1 MAGLFYGVIRLA
13 MGFLSEE
20 KVSEIRD
27 RSSILEVVSDY
38 VTLKKTGK
46 NYKGLCPFHA
56 EKTPSFM
63 VNEEKQVFHCFGCGE
78 GGDAFT
84 FLMKV
89 GHFSFP
95 EAVEELAKRYG
106 VRLPSRELSPAQKKE
121 LDQRE
126 VLFQINQIASDY
138 FHDLLTRRREG
149 EEGRKYISQRGI
161 HGEIIAEHRL
171 GYSPNRWNG
180 LVQHLQ
186 EKKVS
191 LELAWKLG
199 LVFPRKKVGDSTL
212 REGRRFDSSSW
223 YDAFRGRVLFPIF
236 DLHQRIVGFGGRVIR
251 EGQPKYLNSPESS
264 IYHKGEVLYGLPV
277 ARRYATEK
285 DGVII
290 AEGYFDLLTLHQYG
304 LKHSVATLGTAL
316 TPHHIRTLKRY
327 TKNLMT
333 VFDADPAG
341 VQATLRS
348 LPLFLE
354 EEVAGKMI
362 VLPEGEDPDGFL
374 RKGKLEDF
382 EKRVDRAVP
391 LIDFFFERL
400 MRTHDVKS
408 VDGKVKIAKEG
419 VALLGKIPDKI
430 RRDFYT
436 KALAERLDVKES
448 FLYEILRSSPK
459 EPPKARGDAGK
470 SSAERRFPRSE
481 EMVVHLMAQHP
492 EIIPAISK
500 EDVLREFESPVLQ
513 KIAEA
518 LEDLYQRRGGFNLPQ
533 ALAHFDEDL
542 KGRLS
547 EFAFQ
552 EDGLEERDRGK
563 ILQDCIQKIREKR
576 IKREKGELQKRIK
589 EVDQQQEDK
598 RLDPLLKQKLELAR
612 QREKGLQ
619 KDGFRKR

>member
-1 MAGLFYGVIRLA
+1 

-63 VNEEKQVFHCFGCGE
+63 VNEEKQIFHCFGCGE

-95 EAVEELAKRYG
+95 QAVEELAKRYG
-106 VRLPSRELSPAQKKE
+106 VKLPSRELSPAQKKDVAE
-121 LDQRE
+121 RE

-138 FHDLLTRRREG
+138 FHDLLTQRREG
-149 EEGRKYISQRGI
+149 EEGRKYLTQREISR
-161 HGEIIAEHRL
+161 EIITEHRL
-171 GYSPNRWNG
+171 GYSTDRWNG
-180 LVQHLQ
+180 LVHHLL

-199 LVFPRKKVGDSTL
+199 LIFPKSKAGDSTL
-212 REGRRFDSSSW
+212 REGRRLDASSW

-251 EGQPKYLNSPESS
+251 EGHPKYLNSPESS
-264 IYHKGEVLYGLPV
+264 IYHKGEILYGLPV
-277 ARRYATEK
+277 AKRYAAEK
-285 DGVII
+285 DCVMI

-316 TPHHIRTLKRY
+316 TPQHIRTLKRY
-327 TKNLMT
+327 TKNLIT

-354 EEVAGKMI
+354 EEVTGKTI
-362 VLPEGEDPDGFL
+362 VLPKGEDPDGFL
-374 RKGKLEDF
+374 RKGNLEDF
-382 EKRVDRAVP
+382 EKRLERAVP
-391 LIDFFFERL
+391 IIDFFFERL
-400 MRTHDVKS
+400 MKVHDVKS
-408 VDGKVKIAKEG
+408 VDGKVAIAKEG
-419 VALLGKIPDKI
+419 VALLGKIPDRI

-448 FLYEILRSSPK
+448 FLYEILGSPPRESSR
-459 EPPKARGDAGK
+459 ARGEGGK
-470 SSAERRFPRSE
+470 SSGERAFPKSE
-481 EMVVHLMAQHP
+481 EMMVRLMAQHP
-492 EIIPAISK
+492 EIIPTISR
-500 EDVLREFESPVLQ
+500 EDVLKEFESPILQ
-513 KIAEA
+513 KIGEA
-518 LEDLYQRRGGFNLPQ
+518 LQDLYQKKGRFNLPQ

-542 KGRLS
+542 KGRVS
-547 EFAFQ
+547 EFALQ
-552 EDGLEERDRGK
+552 EDGLEEGDRGK
-563 ILQDCIQKIREKR
+563 ILEDCIQKIREKR
-576 IKREKGELQKRIK
+576 IKKEKGELQKRIK
-589 EVDQQQEDK
+589 EVDQQREDK
-598 RLDPLLKQKLELAR
+598 RLGPLLKQKLELAR

>member
-1 MAGLFYGVIRLA
+1 MAGLFYGANRLA

-63 VNEEKQVFHCFGCGE
+63 VNEEKQIFHCFGCGE
-78 GGDAFT
+78 GGDAFA
-84 FLMKV
+84 FLMKA

-95 EAVEELAKRYG
+95 QAVEELARRYG
-106 VRLPSRELSPAQKKE
+106 VKLPSRELSPAQKKE
-121 LDQRE
+121 MAQQE
-126 VLFQINQIASDY
+126 ALFQINQLASDY
-138 FHDLLTRRREG
+138 FHDLLTQRREG
-149 EEGRKYISQRGI
+149 EEGRKYIAQRGI
-161 HGEIIAEHRL
+161 NREIIAEHRL
-171 GYSPNRWNG
+171 GYSADRWNG
-180 LVQHLQ
+180 LVQHLR

-199 LVFPRKKVGDSTL
+199 LIFPRSKVGDPAQRGGQRL
-212 REGRRFDSSSW
+212 DAAGW

-236 DLHQRIVGFGGRVIR
+236 DLHQRVVGFGGRVIR

-264 IYHKGEVLYGLPV
+264 VYHKGEVLYGLPV
-277 ARRYATEK
+277 AKRYATEK
-285 DGVII
+285 DCVII
-290 AEGYFDLLTLHQYG
+290 VEGYFDLLTLHQHG
-304 LKHSVATLGTAL
+304 FKHSVATLGTAL

-354 EEVAGKMI
+354 EEVAGKAI
-362 VLPEGEDPDGFL
+362 ILPEGEDPDGFL
-374 RKGKLEDF
+374 REGNLEDF
-382 EKRVDRAVP
+382 EKRVEHAVP
-391 LIDFFFERL
+391 VVDFFFERL
-400 MRTHDVKS
+400 MKTHDVKS

-448 FLYEILRSSPK
+448 FLYEILRTSPK
-459 EPPKARGDAGK
+459 EPSKARENAGK
-470 SSAERRFPRSE
+470 SVAERSFPRAE
-481 EMVVHLMAQHP
+481 EWVVRLMAHRP
-492 EIIPAISK
+492 EVIPTVSK
-500 EDVLREFESPVLQ
+500 EDVLKEFESPVLK

-518 LEDLYQRRGGFNLPQ
+518 LEDLYRRRGTFNLPQ

-552 EDGLEERDRGK
+552 ENGLEEGDRGK
-563 ILQDCIQKIREKR
+563 ILQDCIQKIRGKR
-576 IKREKGELQKRIK
+576 IKREKGVLLKRIK
-589 EVDQQQEDK
+589 EAEKQQEGT
-598 RLDPLLKQKLELAR
+598 RLVPLLKERQELAK
-612 QREKGLQ
+612 REKGLQ
-619 KDGFRKR
+619 KDGFRRR

>member
-1 MAGLFYGVIRLA
+1 

-38 VTLKKTGK
+38 VALKKTGK

-63 VNEEKQVFHCFGCGE
+63 VNEEKQIFHCFGCGE

-84 FLMKV
+84 FLMKA

-106 VRLPSRELSPAQKKE
+106 VKLPSRELSPVQKKE
-121 LDQRE
+121 AAQRE

-138 FHDLLTRRREG
+138 FHDLLTQRREG
-149 EEGRKYISQRGI
+149 EDGRKYLTQRGI
-161 HGEIIAEHRL
+161 QRDIIAEHRL
-171 GYSPNRWNG
+171 GYSTDRWNG
-180 LVQHLQ
+180 LVQHLL

-199 LVFPRKKVGDSTL
+199 LIFPKRIVGDSTP
-212 REGRRFDSSSW
+212 REGRRPDAANW
-223 YDAFRGRVLFPIF
+223 YDAFRGRILFPIF

-251 EGQPKYLNSPESS
+251 EGNPKYLNSPESS
-264 IYHKGEVLYGLPV
+264 IYHKGEILYGLP
-277 ARRYATEK
+277 AAKRYAAEK
-285 DGVII
+285 DCVMIV
-290 AEGYFDLLTLHQYG
+290 EGYFDLLTLHQYG

-316 TPHHIRTLKRY
+316 TPQHIQTLKRY
-327 TKNLMT
+327 TRNLIT
-333 VFDADPAG
+333 VFDADAAG
-341 VQATLRS
+341 DQATLRS

-354 EEVAGKMI
+354 EEVAGKTI
-362 VLPEGEDPDGFL
+362 VLPKGEDPDGFL
-374 RKGKLEDF
+374 RKGNLEDF
-382 EKRVDRAVP
+382 GKRVERAVP
-391 LIDFFFERL
+391 IIDFFFERL
-400 MRTHDVKS
+400 MKVHDVKS
-408 VDGKVKIAKEG
+408 ADGKVNIAKEG

-436 KALAERLDVKES
+436 RALAERLDIKES
-448 FLYEILRSSPK
+448 FLYEILGSSPRESSQARGERGRSSP
-459 EPPKARGDAGK
+459 ERTFPK
-470 SSAERRFPRSE
+470 SE

-492 EIIPAISK
+492 EMIPTISR
-500 EDVLREFESPVLQ
+500 EDVLKEFENPILQ

-518 LEDLYQRRGGFNLPQ
+518 LEDLYRKKGRFTLPQ

-542 KGRLS
+542 KGKVS
-547 EFAFQ
+547 EFALQ
-552 EDGLEERDRGK
+552 EDGLEEGDLGK
-563 ILQDCIQKIREKR
+563 ILEDCIQKIREKR
-576 IKREKGELQKRIK
+576 IKKEKGELQKRIK

-598 RLDPLLKQKLELAR
+598 RLGPLLKQKLELAR